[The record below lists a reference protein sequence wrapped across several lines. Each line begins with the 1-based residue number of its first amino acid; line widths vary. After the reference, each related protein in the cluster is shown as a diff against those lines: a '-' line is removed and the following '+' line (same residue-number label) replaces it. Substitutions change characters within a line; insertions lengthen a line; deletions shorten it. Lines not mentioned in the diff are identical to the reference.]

1 MQKTPLMHPFFG
13 PLVFFLSLVVITGC
27 GVVARPVV
35 NRTQGNTLQ
44 GRLQGGQQP
53 ISGAHIYLF
62 AANTSGYG
70 EASVSLL
77 DAATTGHSD
86 SVGAYVLTDS
96 GGSFTITGN
105 YACAPDSQVYV
116 YALGGNP
123 GAGTNIAA
131 GLLAVLGNCPAAQ
144 NFGSATFVA
153 VNEVTTVAAA
163 YSMSGYAVDAT
174 HVASSGTALARNG
187 IANAFAT
194 AGNLASPNT
203 GVALSTTLGGNG
215 TVLQTLTNTLGNI
228 IAACV
233 NSSGVVTGSQN
244 PTPCYQL
251 FQNATADGTSTG
263 TTPTETATAMINIAH
278 HPGTNV
284 AALFSI
290 ATANAPF
297 APALSQVPNDFGE
310 SITYRSQ
317 PSVPNSVA
325 FSPKDIGIDGLGN
338 VWLANYT
345 SSSVIELS
353 PLGVILSPPAGFVG
367 GGVYRPTGIAIDAS
381 NDVWVSNSGQ
391 GSGSH
396 SFGTV
401 SKFTNTGAP
410 LSPAGGFTGGGLI
423 GAGLRIAIDDEGSA
437 WVVNGGARGRI
448 TKLASDG
455 TPVSPSTP
463 LPALV

>member
-1 MQKTPLMHPFFG
+1 MHPFFG
-13 PLVFFLSLVVITGC
+13 PLVFFFSLVVITGC

-131 GLLAVLGNCPAAQ
+131 GLLAVLGNCPAAH

-215 TVLQTLTNTLGNI
+215 HCSSNPDQHLGQHHCGLCQFLWSRHWFSKSDTVLPAFPERNCGRHINGHDADGNSHG
-228 IAACV
+228 
-233 NSSGVVTGSQN
+233 NDQHRSSSGHKRRSSVLDLR
-244 PTPCYQL
+244 P
-251 FQNATADGTSTG
+251 
-263 TTPTETATAMINIAH
+263 
-278 HPGTNV
+278 
-284 AALFSI
+284 
-290 ATANAPF
+290 ANAPF

-437 WVVNGGARGRI
+437 SVVNGGARGRMDEAGERRD
-448 TKLASDG
+448 TRVAVDRLYRRWSKR
-455 TPVSPSTP
+455 P
-463 LPALV
+463 